1 MNLKDL
7 KEIINEVKKEKEV
20 LLPESRQ
27 IVEMSG
33 FSRIRQIMLGQ
44 VPSVDSIG
52 ILTAENPDAIP
63 ASPQENRKFMNSLKL
78 RLQDMGSGYTN
89 IGGSFGSPEKSVFI
103 MNVSRDDVVILGREF
118 KQEAVIWG
126 QKRRTKDGDPYY
138 RFEYIEVESP
148 DAPADVRNVSI
159 GNADVQFL
167 DDYYSEK
174 SGRKFVIPFFDSRYE
189 PESASQAEGGRRIS
203 FLEEEY
209 KHIEESTPL
218 VESINRRTC
227 LLKEDNRTAK
237 SKWHHRN
244 ILQVEMRKLK
254 NLILLNKRAK

>member
-7 KEIINEVKKEKEV
+7 REIINEVKKEKSV
-20 LLPESRQ
+20 LLPESQQ

-63 ASPQENRKFMNSLKL
+63 TPQQNRKFMKSLKL

-89 IGGSFGSPEKSVFI
+89 IGGSFGAPEKSVFI
-103 MNVSRDDVVILGREF
+103 MNVSRDDVVVLGRDF

-126 QKRRTKDGDPYY
+126 QKRRTEDGEPYY

-148 DAPADVRNVSI
+148 DTPADVRNVSI
-159 GNADVQFL
+159 ASADVQDL
-167 DDYYSEK
+167 EDYYSEK
-174 SGRKFVIPFFDSRYE
+174 SGRKFVIPFFDPKYE
-189 PESASQAEGGRRIS
+189 PEKANPSAGGRTIS

-209 KHIEESTPL
+209 KHIEASAPL
-218 VESINRRTC
+218 VESINRRAR
-227 LLKEDNRTAK
+227 LLGEDKRTAK

-244 ILQVEMRKLK
+244 ILQIDMRKLK
-254 NLILLNKRAK
+254 NLILLNK